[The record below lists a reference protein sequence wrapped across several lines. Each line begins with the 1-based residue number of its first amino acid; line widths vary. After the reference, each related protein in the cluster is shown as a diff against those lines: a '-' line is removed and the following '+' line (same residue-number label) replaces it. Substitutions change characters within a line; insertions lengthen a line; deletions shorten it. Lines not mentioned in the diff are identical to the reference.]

1 MIMRAVDSLAV
12 GTDDA
17 NAVLPGFRGHFRLEF
32 FSIRPGFGKAA
43 GHDDRRLDS
52 RLAAFL
58 NGSRN
63 HPGRNYD
70 NGQVR
75 RVGQGRD
82 IFVYLESQKL
92 VGFGV
97 DGIDGTLHSGMDE
110 IVQDIIAE
118 FAWGGRGPY
127 HRHAP
132 RFEECVQIADQI
144 HSSSFFCYGW
154 SCMKR
159 STLRRQKALD
169 SITTGCH
176 FLRLS

>member
-1 MIMRAVDSLAV
+1 MRAVDSLAV

-17 NAVLPGFRGHFRLEF
+17 NAVLSGFPGHFCLEF
-32 FSIRPGFGKAA
+32 LSICPGFGKAT

-52 RLAAFL
+52 RLTAFL
-58 NGSRN
+58 NGCRD
-63 HPGRNYD
+63 HPGRNHD

-82 IFVYLESQKL
+82 IFVYLESQKF

-97 DGIDGTLHSGMDE
+97 DGIDGTLQSGMDE

-118 FAWGGRGPY
+118 FAWGSRGPY

-132 RFEECVQIADQI
+132 RFEECVHIADQI
-144 HSSSFFCYGW
+144 HSSSFSCYGW

-159 STLRRQKALD
+159 STLRQKKVLY